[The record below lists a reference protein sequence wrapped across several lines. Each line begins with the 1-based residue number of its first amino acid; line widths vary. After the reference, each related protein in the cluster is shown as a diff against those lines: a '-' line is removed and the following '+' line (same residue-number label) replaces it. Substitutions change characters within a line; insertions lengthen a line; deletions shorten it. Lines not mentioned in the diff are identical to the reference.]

1 MGQRA
6 RVGRERDALN
16 HHPLLTAPTPPAA
29 RLFLRTSLQARVTH
43 GQPVTIVQEP
53 ESTEPITVAPS
64 IATGPTGQLPGR
76 YRGTAVFMV
85 LWMMLALVTRGVL
98 LIHARREVDFHPV
111 PLLGVFLWGALFDL
125 AAGLVAV
132 LPVHV
137 YLWVSPARWLASQAH
152 RRLLLGFFYLALC
165 ILLFVAA
172 AEWFFWEEFTSRFNF
187 IAVDYLVYTTEVVG
201 NIRESY
207 PLELILVVIGII
219 AGLSLW
225 GLKLLTSRLP
235 SWAVFNPGVGVKPD
249 TRQSRWLGGIAGLLL
264 PLVFQAGL
272 SNRMTPGFGNAIN
285 QELARNGPYAF
296 FAAYWENELSFDR
309 FYPTVPPQDA
319 LRVLR
324 PLLQEAHTSYTST
337 SPEDITRQVQ
347 LPGPEHRW
355 NVLQITVES
364 LSAKYLG
371 CFGNSRGLTPHLDR
385 LAAEG
390 IVFTNLYATGTRTVR
405 GMEALSLSV
414 PPTPGQSIV
423 RRPNNAHLFSMGS
436 VLAAKGYES
445 SFIYSGFGYFD
456 NMNAFFAANG
466 YRVLD
471 RAMVAKEDITYATV
485 WGACD
490 EDLYRW
496 TLREADAAHSRG
508 TPFHH
513 FVMTTSNHRPFG
525 FPDGRIDLP
534 TGRRLSAVKYTDF
547 AIGQL
552 IAAARQR
559 PWFTN
564 TLFLIVGDHC
574 ASAAGKAALPVDGY
588 HIPAIL
594 WNPSLIQPR
603 QVGTLCSQIDLPPTV
618 LGLMNWSYATRF
630 FGRDILRLPP
640 TEGRAFISTYQ
651 KLGYLKGNRLEV
663 LDPIR
668 RHQSYRQTLPDGD
681 WEPVA
686 NDDAM
691 LGEAI
696 AYYES
701 ASYLFNHRQP

>member
-1 MGQRA
+1 M
-6 RVGRERDALN
+6 
-16 HHPLLTAPTPPAA
+16 LLT
-29 RLFLRTSLQARVTH
+29 
-43 GQPVTIVQEP
+43 GEPVTILQET
-53 ESTEPITVAPS
+53 ESTERIVAEPS
-64 IATGPTGQLPGR
+64 TEVSPKRQQPGR
-76 YRGTAVFMV
+76 YRGTAMFIG
-85 LWMMLALVTRGVL
+85 LWMALALITRVAL
-98 LIHARREVDFHPV
+98 LIQARRQVDFHPV
-111 PLLGVFLWGALFDL
+111 PLVGVFFWGSLFDL
-125 AAGLVAV
+125 AAGAFAA
-132 LPVHV
+132 LPLHL
-137 YLWVSPARWLASQAH
+137 YLWTAPARWLAGQAH

-165 ILLFVAA
+165 VLLFVSA
-172 AEWFFWEEFTSRFNF
+172 AEWFFWDEFTSRFNF

-207 PLELILVVIGII
+207 PLGLILTAIGVA
-219 AGLSLW
+219 AGVSVW
-225 GLKLLTSRLP
+225 GLKHLTSRRAA
-235 SWAVFNPGVGVKPD
+235 WAVFSPGVGVKPD
-249 TRQSRWLGGIAGLLL
+249 TRRSRWLGGLAGLLL
-264 PLVFQAGL
+264 PLVLEVGL
-272 SNRMTPGFGNAIN
+272 SNRMTPDFGNAIN

-319 LRVLR
+319 LRALR
-324 PLLQEAHTSYTST
+324 PLLKEPHTSHVLA

-355 NVLQITVES
+355 NVLQVTVES

-371 CFGNSRGLTPHLDR
+371 CFGSSRGLTPNLDR

-423 RRPNNAHLFSMGS
+423 RRPNNGNLFSMGS
-436 VLAAKGYES
+436 VLAGKGYDTA
-445 SFIYSGFGYFD
+445 FIYSGFGYFD

-496 TLREADAAHSRG
+496 TLREADAAHVKG
-508 TPFHH
+508 KPFHH

-525 FPDGRIDLP
+525 FPGGRIDLP
-534 TGRRLSAVKYTDF
+534 PGHRLSAVKYTDY

-564 TLFLIVGDHC
+564 TLFVIVADHC

-588 HIPAIL
+588 HIPAII
-594 WNPSLIQPR
+594 WNPTLIQPR
-603 QVGTLCSQIDLPPTV
+603 QVATLCSQIDLPPTV
-618 LGLMNWSYATRF
+618 LGLMNWSYPTRF

-640 TEGRAFISTYQ
+640 SEGRAFISTYQ

-663 LDPIR
+663 LEPIR
-668 RHQSYRQTLPDGD
+668 RHQGYRQTLPGGD
-681 WEPVA
+681 WEPES
-686 NDDAM
+686 DDGSM
-691 LGEAI
+691 LSEAI
-696 AYYES
+696 AYYGS